1 MDLAQTAIE
10 AIQAKFP
17 DVLLGTGEHAGQKWA
32 FIQEKSIVPV
42 LTMLRDALSFEFLMD
57 LTAVDYLNQGTPERF
72 SLVYVLYS
80 FKHND
85 YFRVKT
91 WVSEVNP
98 EADSATGVY
107 KSAGWAEREVWDMYG
122 ITFRNHP
129 DLRRILMPMDY
140 QGHPLRKDYPL
151 TGNGERQ
158 NFPRYVK

>member
-1 MDLAQTAIE
+1 
-10 AIQAKFP
+10 
-17 DVLLGTGEHAGQKWA
+17 
-32 FIQEKSIVPV
+32 
-42 LTMLRDALSFEFLMD
+42 
-57 LTAVDYLNQGTPERF
+57 
-72 SLVYVLYS
+72 VLYS

-91 WVSEVNP
+91 WVSEVTP
-98 EADSATGVY
+98 EADSVTSVY
-107 KSAGWAEREVWDMYG
+107 RSAGWAEREVWDMYG